1 MSAPT
6 SFFRVN
12 GVDITHLF
20 IAFGAVAIWST
31 LTLTI
36 RLLTTM
42 KKRSGIYFY
51 SILIATW
58 GLTIRQVGNYIQFY
72 APRCPWQVGFTMQQL
87 GWVGMISGFS
97 MVLYSR
103 LTIILESHRARR
115 VVLGMIIFN
124 GCVWHTVMITVLSGM
139 RTTQYA
145 GRPADTRA
153 WKHVHDRVEKVQV
166 VTFAVQDIILS
177 CLYLRAAYQYLQGR
191 FTQSSKTR
199 SVMCLLLL
207 VQFVAI
213 AFDVAIVFMDF
224 AGYLQLKFIVFSF
237 AYAVKLEL
245 EFVALNQLVELSKM
259 GLPGIASMSLRAF
272 KTDENEVMVNKM
284 PSTAI
289 RTFSVAK
296 MGPGETSSDT
306 PPCAPQSSSDTLD
319 FITTPGQ
326 LDA

>member
-1 MSAPT
+1 MY
-6 SFFRVN
+6 
-12 GVDITHLF
+12 
-20 IAFGAVAIWST
+20 T
-31 LTLTI
+31 L
-36 RLLTTM
+36 
-42 KKRSGIYFY
+42 
-51 SILIATW
+51 
-58 GLTIRQVGNYIQFY
+58 
-72 APRCPWQVGFTMQQL
+72 
-87 GWVGMISGFS
+87 
-97 MVLYSR
+97 
-103 LTIILESHRARR
+103 
-115 VVLGMIIFN
+115 
-124 GCVWHTVMITVLSGM
+124 
-139 RTTQYA
+139 
-145 GRPADTRA
+145 DTRA

-259 GLPGIASMSLRAF
+259 GLPGIASMSLKAF

-284 PSTAI
+284 PSTTI

>member
-1 MSAPT
+1 
-6 SFFRVN
+6 
-12 GVDITHLF
+12 
-20 IAFGAVAIWST
+20 
-31 LTLTI
+31 
-36 RLLTTM
+36 M

-58 GLTIRQVGNYIQFY
+58 GLTIRQVGNFIQFY

-97 MVLYSR
+97 MDVQLY
-103 LTIILESHRARR
+103 
-115 VVLGMIIFN
+115 
-124 GCVWHTVMITVLSGM
+124 
-139 RTTQYA
+139 
-145 GRPADTRA
+145 
-153 WKHVHDRVEKVQV
+153 VHDRVEKVQV

-207 VQFVAI
+207 VQFVVI

-272 KTDENEVMVNKM
+272 ETDENDVMVNKM

-289 RTFSVAK
+289 RTPSVAK

-306 PPCAPQSSSDTLD
+306 RPCAPQSSSDTLD

>member
-1 MSAPT
+1 
-6 SFFRVN
+6 
-12 GVDITHLF
+12 
-20 IAFGAVAIWST
+20 
-31 LTLTI
+31 
-36 RLLTTM
+36 M

-87 GWVGMISGFS
+87 GWVGMI
-97 MVLYSR
+97 
-103 LTIILESHRARR
+103 
-115 VVLGMIIFN
+115 N
-124 GCVWHTVMITVLSGM
+124 
-139 RTTQYA
+139 
-145 GRPADTRA
+145 TRA